1 MLHPSVVILICFAGM
16 VCVAPVAFYLC
27 WLATVNRRERPTVVN
42 GAWDFA
48 GVLAALSGFLLVGGM
63 ILLAV
68 VLNDP
73 RLFTRGSF
81 QQLQGI
87 FEQQWQYWI
96 LVFVGYTSLI
106 GLLALTGI
114 RRRAKWLSV
123 YNVDADT
130 AEDAIEQS
138 LKQAALSATRYG
150 NVWSDQRKLVQMA
163 PFHGTRHVTIH
174 ILVPHSEQRDEIE
187 RHLRLH
193 FRLSPSPE
201 NPAASWISALAG
213 GSVLTVVLLVA
224 LMMYILYVRL

>member
-48 GVLAALSGFLLVGGM
+48 GVLAALSGFLIIGG
-63 ILLAV
+63 ILLLGIV
-68 VLNDP
+68 QNDP
-73 RLFTRGSF
+73 RLFTRGNF
-81 QQLQGI
+81 QQLQGV
-87 FEQQWQYWI
+87 FERQWLYW
-96 LVFVGYTSLI
+96 LTVFAGYTGII
-106 GLLALTGI
+106 GLMAVSGI

-130 AEDAIEQS
+130 AEDAIEQA
-138 LKQAALSATRYG
+138 LKQAALPATRYG
-150 NVWSDQRKLVQMA
+150 NVWSDQRKLVQMV
-163 PFHGTRHVTIH
+163 PFHGTCHVTIH
-174 ILVPHSEQRDEIE
+174 ILVPHLQQQAEIE
-187 RHLRLH
+187 RHLRAH
-193 FRLSPSPE
+193 FRLGPSPD
-201 NPAASWISALAG
+201 NPAAGWISALAG